1 MGGNRFAYFSLP
13 VSKIVLG
20 TCSLPMFAT
29 IFCVVWSVAFDFERS
44 TATHCKVY
52 NFLPSISSAIGG
64 FAPQRYVWRICVS
77 IHCTQRFMVGVAYYN
92 FHTSVYPGATNK
104 KYKALAA
111 LNSLLHLVEI
121 FSLVCLSMISST
133 ENGGVHE
140 GFFISFIISGLLY
153 MLVTI
158 VLLHWGRFSNGKI
171 PTTQER
177 MSLSYK
183 TRLFLFKIFVFAVAA
198 YLFYRHNAYCEPYVY
213 SWFAALEYVV
223 VFTNIFF
230 HATLYWDLEDFNLAL
245 VHKDLISS
253 HHS

>member
-171 PTTQER
+171 PTTQFIGCTEVIEDTGHFLQTECYIAISIEEHR
-177 MSLSYK
+177 SIKYSISDRSMNQCVCFSYTYHIK
-183 TRLFLFKIFVFAVAA
+183 RLQILKKVQEA
-198 YLFYRHNAYCEPYVY
+198 
-213 SWFAALEYVV
+213 
-223 VFTNIFF
+223 
-230 HATLYWDLEDFNLAL
+230 
-245 VHKDLISS
+245 
-253 HHS
+253 